1 MRTKT
6 IWYRAVAGAAAAS
19 LALGIAACGGGS
31 GSGGSTSADGTTT
44 LVWNMWTGSTAEV
57 DNWKHLGEMV
67 TAKYPDIKIE
77 FQTTQFNDYWT
88 KLVAQASGGETAC
101 ILGVQS
107 PRAPSIASLLLPLD
121 KERLDAAGINL
132 ADFDQS
138 IVQGL
143 QVDGEQLAVPYDFG
157 PIVLYYNADRF
168 AEAGIP
174 TPKPGWTV
182 DEFLSAA
189 RALTKD
195 GKYGFAL
202 YPTID
207 RIIPWSLSMTGAHPV
222 KDGKL
227 DVTQPGFAQAT
238 QWFADLVG
246 KEKVAAPVQATN
258 ESAPDADRF
267 IAGDAAMVLDG
278 PWRMLNITK
287 QATFNVGVATIPDGG
302 AGSHSQV
309 AGSGFGVSQF
319 CDQPE
324 AALKAISVITGPEG
338 LQYLAEQGRA
348 FPARTAQQEFWYRP
362 ELAGAKEG
370 LQAAIEN
377 GVFSPTTANYEQVS
391 QLFRQYGVAAVNGQM
406 SVPDFLNTIQ
416 QQGA

>member
-1 MRTKT
+1 MRTNT
-6 IWYRAVAGAAAAS
+6 IWQRALAVTAAAS
-19 LALGIAACGGGS
+19 LALGIAACGGS
-31 GSGGSTSADGTTT
+31 GGGGSTSADGTTT

-57 DNWKHLGEMV
+57 ENWNHLAEMV

-77 FQTTQFNDYWT
+77 FQTSSFNDYWT
-88 KLVAQASGGETAC
+88 KLLAQASGGESAC

-107 PRAPSIASLLLPLD
+107 LRAPSIASLLVPLEKD
-121 KERLDAAGINL
+121 KLDAAGIDL

-138 IVQGL
+138 IIQGL
-143 QVDGEQLAVPYDFG
+143 QVDGEQLGIPYDFG
-157 PIVLYYNADRF
+157 PYVLYYNVDRF
-168 AEAGIP
+168 AEVGIP
-174 TPKPGWTV
+174 TPELGWTV
-182 DEFLSAA
+182 DDFLSAA
-189 RALTKD
+189 KALTKD

-202 YPTID
+202 YPSVD
-207 RIIPWSLSMTGAHPV
+207 SVIPWSLSSTGTHPV
-222 KDGKL
+222 KDGRL
-227 DVTQPGFAQAT
+227 DITQPGFAQAV
-238 QWFADLVG
+238 QWYTDLVN

-258 ESAPDADRF
+258 EAAPAADRF

-278 PWRMLNITK
+278 PWRLISMTK
-287 QATFNVGVATIPDGG
+287 QAKFKVGVATIPDGG

-338 LQYLAEQGRA
+338 LQYLGEQGRA
-348 FPARTAQQEFWYRP
+348 FPARPAQQESWYRP
-362 ELAGAKEG
+362 ELADAKEG
-370 LQAAIEN
+370 LQAAIKN
-377 GVFSPTTANYEQVS
+377 GVFSPTTANYEQVA

-406 SVPDFLNTIQ
+406 SVTDFLNTVQ

>member
-6 IWYRAVAGAAAAS
+6 IWYRALAGAAAAS
-19 LALGIAACGGGS
+19 LALGIAACGGS

-57 DNWKHLGEMV
+57 DNWKHLAEMV

-77 FQTTQFNDYWT
+77 FQTSSFNEYWT
-88 KLVAQASGGETAC
+88 KLLAQASGGESAC

-107 PRAPSIASLLLPLD
+107 LRAPSVSSLLVPLD
-121 KERLDAAGINL
+121 KEKLDTAGINL
-132 ADFDQS
+132 ADFDQA
-138 IVQGL
+138 IVKGL
-143 QVDGEQLAVPYDFG
+143 QVDGEQLGVPYDFG
-157 PIVLYYNADRF
+157 PYVLYYNVDRF
-168 AEAGIP
+168 AEAGVP

-182 DEFLSAA
+182 EDFLSAA

-202 YPTID
+202 YPTVDSIT
-207 RIIPWSLSMTGAHPV
+207 PWSLSSTGTHPV
-222 KDGKL
+222 EDGKL
-227 DVTQPGFAQAT
+227 SITQPGFAQAV
-238 QWFADLVG
+238 QWYTDLVD

-258 ESAPDADRF
+258 EAAPAADRF

-278 PWRMLNITK
+278 PWRLISMTK
-287 QATFNVGVATIPDGG
+287 QAQFKVGVATIPDGG

-324 AALKAISVITGPEG
+324 AALKAISVITGPEA
-338 LQYLAEQGRA
+338 LQYLGEQGRA
-348 FPARTAQQEFWYRP
+348 FPARTAQQESWFRP
-362 ELAGAKEG
+362 ELADAKEG

-377 GVFSPTTANYEQVS
+377 GVFSPSTANYEQVS

-406 SVPDFLNTIQ
+406 SVPEFLDTVQ
-416 QQGA
+416 QQSA

>member
-1 MRTKT
+1 MRTRT
-6 IWYRAVAGAAAAS
+6 IWQRAVAGAAAAG
-19 LALGIAACGGGS
+19 LALGIAACGGS

-44 LVWNMWTGSTAEV
+44 LVWSMWTGSTAEV
-57 DNWKHLGEMV
+57 DNWKHLAEMV

-77 FQTTQFNDYWT
+77 FQTSSFNDYWT
-88 KLVAQASGGETAC
+88 KLLAQASGGESAC

-107 PRAPSIASLLLPLD
+107 LRAPSVSSLLVPLD
-121 KERLDAAGINL
+121 KEKLASAGIDL

-138 IVQGL
+138 IVNGL
-143 QVDGEQLAVPYDFG
+143 QVDGEQLSVPYDFG
-157 PIVLYYNADRF
+157 PYVLYYNIDRF
-168 AEAGIP
+168 TEAGVP

-182 DEFLSAA
+182 DDFLSAA

-202 YPTID
+202 YPTVD
-207 RIIPWSLSMTGAHPV
+207 SIIPWSLSSTGAHPV
-222 KDGKL
+222 EDGKL
-227 DVTQPGFAQAT
+227 DVTQPGFAQAV
-238 QWFADLVG
+238 QWYTDLVN

-258 ESAPDADRF
+258 ESAPAADRF

-278 PWRMLNITK
+278 PWRLISMTK
-287 QATFNVGVATIPDGG
+287 QAKFKIGVATMPDGG

-319 CDQPE
+319 CDQPD

-338 LQYLAEQGRA
+338 LQYLGEQGRA
-348 FPARTAQQEFWYRP
+348 FPARTAQQESWFRP

-406 SVPDFLNTIQ
+406 SVPDFLATVQ